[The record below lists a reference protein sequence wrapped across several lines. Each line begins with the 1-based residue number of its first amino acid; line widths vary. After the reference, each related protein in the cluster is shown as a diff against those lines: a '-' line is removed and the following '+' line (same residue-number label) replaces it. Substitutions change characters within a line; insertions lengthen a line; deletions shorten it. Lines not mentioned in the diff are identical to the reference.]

1 MPFKK
6 PTVSFEEAMADSR
19 AERGLKALKS
29 ETEVV
34 LTPTAPAK
42 TPQISTP
49 SGAENKPKPP
59 QTADA
64 GAASAPAR
72 ASVQPSIQ
80 PSGGRKPQPVA
91 EARRPTPRATTMLEE
106 HLKLSIPVTA
116 PHPAPGVSPSYD
128 AIAADHGPRTAILA
142 VLRRAWPEIEAHLAA
157 GEMIDQAA
165 AYPVSGVD
173 TDTTRRL
180 SPTLLETAR
189 ASLDPHGI
197 SSQRKLGRMLAT
209 AALAAY
215 FAKEGA
221 R

>member
-6 PTVSFEEAMADSR
+6 PTVSFEEAMAGSR

-29 ETEVV
+29 ETGVV
-34 LTPTAPAK
+34 LTPA
-42 TPQISTP
+42 TPIKSPQTSTTP
-49 SGAENKPKPP
+49 NAGNKPTPP
-59 QTADA
+59 QTATA
-64 GAASAPAR
+64 VATRTPAPDNVGPSTQSSGAR
-72 ASVQPSIQ
+72 A
-80 PSGGRKPQPVA
+80 PQPIA
-91 EARRPTPRATTMLEE
+91 STSRTAPRAATALEDD
-106 HLKLSIPVTA
+106 LKLSIPVTA

-128 AIAADHGPRTAILA
+128 AIAADHGLRAAILA
-142 VLRRAWPEIEAHLAA
+142 VLKRAWPDIEAHLAA
-157 GEMIDQAA
+157 GDKIDRPA
-165 AYPVSGVD
+165 AYPTSGVE

>member
-6 PTVSFEEAMADSR
+6 PTVSFEEAMAGSR

-29 ETEVV
+29 ETGVE

-42 TPQISTP
+42 PTQISP
-49 SGAENKPKPP
+49 PPGAENTPKPP
-59 QTADA
+59 QTT
-64 GAASAPAR
+64 AAVAAPAPPTAR
-72 ASVQPSIQ
+72 VGQSTQPSVA
-80 PSGGRKPQPVA
+80 RTPQPIA
-91 EARRPTPRATTMLEE
+91 AARRPTPRATTMLEDD
-106 HLKLSIPVTA
+106 LKLSIPVTA

-128 AIAADHGPRTAILA
+128 AIAADHGPRAAILA
-142 VLRRAWPEIEAHLAA
+142 VLKRAWPDIEAHLAA
-157 GEMIDQAA
+157 GEKIDRAA
-165 AYPVSGVD
+165 TYPVSGVD

-180 SPTLLETAR
+180 SPVLMETAR

-215 FAKEGA
+215 FTKERA

>member
-6 PTVSFEEAMADSR
+6 PTVSFEEAMAGSR
-19 AERGLKALKS
+19 AERGLKALKN
-29 ETEVV
+29 ETGVV
-34 LTPTAPAK
+34 LTPA
-42 TPQISTP
+42 TPI
-49 SGAENKPKPP
+49 KPP
-59 QTADA
+59 QTSTTPSA
-64 GAASAPAR
+64 GNKSTPPQTATAVATRTPAPDNDG
-72 ASVQPSIQ
+72 PSIQ
-80 PSGGRKPQPVA
+80 PSVARVPQPIA
-91 EARRPTPRATTMLEE
+91 STKRTASSAATALEDD
-106 HLKLSIPVTA
+106 LKLSMPVTA

-128 AIAADHGPRTAILA
+128 AITADHGPRVAILA
-142 VLRRAWPEIEAHLAA
+142 VLKRAWPDIEAHLAA
-157 GEMIDQAA
+157 GQKIDRTA
-165 AYPVSGVD
+165 AYPTSGVE

-189 ASLDPHGI
+189 TSLDPHGI

>member
-6 PTVSFEEAMADSR
+6 PTVSFEEAMAGSR

-29 ETEVV
+29 DTDVV
-34 LTPTAPAK
+34 LTPTAPARA
-42 TPQISTP
+42 PQISTRP
-49 SGAENKPKPP
+49 GAENKPKPP
-59 QTADA
+59 QTAIA
-64 GAASAPAR
+64 GAPPAPSG
-72 ASVQPSIQ
+72 ASVGPSTQ
-80 PSGGRKPQPVA
+80 PSGERTPQPVA
-91 EARRPTPRATTMLEE
+91 AMRRPTPLATTMLEE
-106 HLKLSIPVTA
+106 DQKLSIPVTA

-128 AIAADHGPRTAILA
+128 AIAADHGPRAAILA
-142 VLRRAWPEIEAHLAA
+142 VLKRAWPDIEAHLAA
-157 GEMIDQAA
+157 GEKIDRLAT
-165 AYPVSGVD
+165 YPVSGVK

-189 ASLDPHGI
+189 VSLDPHGI

>member
-29 ETEVV
+29 ETDVV

-42 TPQISTP
+42 TLRISTP
-49 SGAENKPKPP
+49 PGAENKPKPP

-64 GAASAPAR
+64 RTASAPAR
-72 ASVQPSIQ
+72 ASIQPSIQ
-80 PSGGRKPQPVA
+80 PSIERKPQPVA
-91 EARRPTPRATTMLEE
+91 EARRPTTMLEE

-142 VLRRAWPEIEAHLAA
+142 VLKRAWPEIEAHLAA
-157 GEMIDQAA
+157 GERIDQAA